1 MISDHSAM
9 LIKDKERFQNY
20 LSDYFAYERIKV
32 ENIVGLINRR
42 NEFAIAYEKKSGT
55 VCGYLAS
62 PQMGVFSKLSSA
74 VFGEKVEYLDTP
86 SANFE
91 ILKQQFGYYNHQLF
105 SESVRFF
112 ENQINSHAEHFT
124 SYGHE
129 RISSVDEQQSYWS
142 HLMVNLSKLQAE
154 SYFLRQTG

>member
-1 MISDHSAM
+1 
-9 LIKDKERFQNY
+9 
-20 LSDYFAYERIKV
+20 
-32 ENIVGLINRR
+32 
-42 NEFAIAYEKKSGT
+42 
-55 VCGYLAS
+55 
-62 PQMGVFSKLSSA
+62 MGVFSKLSSA

>member
-9 LIKDKERFQNY
+9 LIKNKERFQNY
-20 LSDYFAYERIKV
+20 LSDYFAYERINV

-42 NEFAIAYEKKSGT
+42 NEFAVADEKKSGT
-55 VCGYLAS
+55 ACGHLAS

-91 ILKQQFGYYNHQLF
+91 PLKQQFGDYNHQLF
-105 SESVRFF
+105 GESVRFF
-112 ENQINSHAEHFT
+112 EDQINSHAEHFT
-124 SYGHE
+124 GYGHK
-129 RISSVDEQQSYWS
+129 RISSVTSSS
-142 HLMVNLSKLQAE
+142 H
-154 SYFLRQTG
+154 TGRIS